1 MKLIRENLWG
11 QQNGKKVEKEE
22 DEEED
27 FEETMRERR
36 GALKVDK
43 ENVGE
48 KGGRENREVRS
59 PQSWVGSLKRPSKI
73 TYPSPAA
80 RARSLSPERAA
91 REGSIVPKRKVVA
104 MTLRF
109 PRDTYTSTIRKK
121 SFSAKM
127 I

>member
-1 MKLIRENLWG
+1 MRNFIKNVFNICFREESPPPPTP
-11 QQNGKKVEKEE
+11 KPAPPRKP
-22 DEEED
+22 
-27 FEETMRERR
+27 RR
-36 GALKVDK
+36 RVALKVYK

-48 KGGRENREVRS
+48 KGGRENCEVRS

>member
-1 MKLIRENLWG
+1 MKKLLNIIFREESPPPPPP
-11 QQNGKKVEKEE
+11 KAAPPRKP
-22 DEEED
+22 
-27 FEETMRERR
+27 RR
-36 GALKVDK
+36 RVALTVDK
-43 ENVGE
+43 ENVGGE
-48 KGGRENREVRS
+48 RGREVRS
-59 PQSWVGSLKRPSKI
+59 PQSWVGSLKRPSK
-73 TYPSPAA
+73 TDNPSPAA

-91 REGSIVPKRKVVA
+91 REGSIVPKRRVVA